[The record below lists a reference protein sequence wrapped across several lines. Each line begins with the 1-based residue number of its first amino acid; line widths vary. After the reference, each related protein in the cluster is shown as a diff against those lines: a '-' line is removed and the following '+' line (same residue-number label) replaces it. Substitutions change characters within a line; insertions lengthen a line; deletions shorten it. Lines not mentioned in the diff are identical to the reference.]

1 MTAAFEP
8 SWLAAQR
15 WFRAK
20 QRPIAAISAFDRASL
35 GRADL
40 RVLEVAY
47 VDGGPADRYLVPTV
61 DAREPEDGD
70 GAWTAIVRAIG
81 ERAELPGE
89 RGSFICSRTEAFED
103 AAALG
108 AGGRSTHSASA
119 ACGWSSRTRRSC
131 SANA

>member
-1 MTAAFEP
+1 MAFEP

-20 QRPIAAISAFDRASL
+20 QRPIAAITELDRASL

-47 VDGGPADRYLVPTV
+47 VDGSQPDHYLVPTV
-61 DAREPEDGD
+61 DGREPEDGE

-81 ERAELPGE
+81 EGADLPAE
-89 RGSFICSRTEAFED
+89 RGSFTCSRTA
-103 AAALG
+103 
-108 AGGRSTHSASA
+108 RSAS
-119 ACGWSSRTRRSC
+119 
-131 SANA
+131 